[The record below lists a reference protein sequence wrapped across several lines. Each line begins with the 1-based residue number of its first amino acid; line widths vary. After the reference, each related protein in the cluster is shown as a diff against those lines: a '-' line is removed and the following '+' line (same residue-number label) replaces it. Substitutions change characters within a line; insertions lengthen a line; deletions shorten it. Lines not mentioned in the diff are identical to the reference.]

1 MLFKDKRVLLTYP
14 ELITETWLGMASSIY
29 FMSLPIENKPCMI
42 ELVDNSTEDL
52 DIVVG
57 GVV

>member
-1 MLFKDKRVLLTYP
+1 MIFRDKRVLLIYP
-14 ELITETWLGMASSIY
+14 ELITDTWLGMASSIF

-42 ELVDNSTEDL
+42 ELVDNSTED
-52 DIVVG
+52 IETVNG